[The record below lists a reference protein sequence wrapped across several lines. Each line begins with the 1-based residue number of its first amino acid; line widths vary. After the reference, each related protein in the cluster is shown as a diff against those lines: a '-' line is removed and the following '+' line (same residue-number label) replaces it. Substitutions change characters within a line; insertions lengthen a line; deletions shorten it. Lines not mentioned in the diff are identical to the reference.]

1 MIDISVIVPVY
12 NSESTLRK
20 CVDSLLCQ
28 SLRNIEIILVDDGSH
43 DNSYAIMEEY
53 GHKYSNIRIL
63 KHEVNRGIG
72 KTRNDGIEAAT
83 GRYLT
88 FVDSDDWIE
97 ENMLETFLN
106 YAIQHNVDFISS
118 NFNMIENGQVRKYTY
133 TPYPDCTIDSW
144 PEVLTVMS
152 YGPCNKLFA
161 SDIIKDNNIRFEET
175 LKYEDVPFVAKA
187 MKHSR
192 MGFVDDCLYNYL
204 IHEGSQTTVMDSRSW
219 DIFKVLDIVNNYYHK
234 KPYAELEGMN
244 VANVTWHMMKHRDV
258 KDSRMMK
265 EFIHDSFAFLNENFP
280 DWRKNVYFM
289 KEGAKSRLVKSSES
303 LMVLYC
309 TAWRKLHG

>member
-43 DNSYAIMEEY
+43 DNSYAIMQEY

-63 KHEVNRGIG
+63 KHEVNKGIG

-118 NFNMIENGQVRKYTY
+118 NFNMIENGQVRK
-133 TPYPDCTIDSW
+133 
-144 PEVLTVMS
+144 
-152 YGPCNKLFA
+152 
-161 SDIIKDNNIRFEET
+161 
-175 LKYEDVPFVAKA
+175 
-187 MKHSR
+187 
-192 MGFVDDCLYNYL
+192 
-204 IHEGSQTTVMDSRSW
+204 
-219 DIFKVLDIVNNYYHK
+219 
-234 KPYAELEGMN
+234 
-244 VANVTWHMMKHRDV
+244 
-258 KDSRMMK
+258 
-265 EFIHDSFAFLNENFP
+265 
-280 DWRKNVYFM
+280 
-289 KEGAKSRLVKSSES
+289 
-303 LMVLYC
+303 
-309 TAWRKLHG
+309 